1 MIIGVPKE
9 LPPIKG
15 GLECRVAS
23 SPWGVRE
30 LIAAGADVYVESTA
44 GKVVGFSD
52 ENYVAAGA
60 KIAYSREE
68 AYKRV
73 DVLLKVRVPHKEE
86 WEYLREGQ
94 ILFGF
99 LHLATAP
106 KELIQTFIERKIT
119 AIGHEIIQE
128 PDGHLPILKPISEIA
143 GKMAPQIA
151 ARLLETASGGRGIL
165 LGGISGIPPAEVVIL
180 GAGTLGSHA
189 AESFLGTGAS
199 VYVVDRNREKLERLQ
214 HQLGHRIVTLLMN
227 KYNLEKLVKFANV
240 LICAVLVPGE
250 RTPVVITK
258 EMVSS
263 MKEGSVIIDFSIDQG
278 GCCETSRLTPLKDFV
293 FKADGVTH
301 FCMPNSTTL
310 VARTA
315 SHAITGS
322 SLPFIV
328 KVITLGI
335 EKALDEV
342 PSLRKGTYIH
352 KGVILHKYL
361 KDLYTKHELV

>member
-9 LPPIKG
+9 VPPIKG
-15 GLECRVAS
+15 GLECRVAA

-30 LIAAGADVYVESTA
+30 LIAKGAEVYVESKA
-44 GKVVGFSD
+44 GEVIGFSD
-52 ENYVAAGA
+52 ENYEASGA
-60 KIAYSREE
+60 KIAYTKEE
-68 AYKRV
+68 TYKRA
-73 DVLLKVRVPHKEE
+73 DVLWKVRVPHKEE

-94 ILFGF
+94 IIFGF
-99 LHLATAP
+99 LHLVTAP
-106 KELIQTFIERKIT
+106 TEFIQTLIERKIT
-119 AIGHEIIQE
+119 AIGYEIIQE

-143 GKMAPQIA
+143 GKLAPQIA
-151 ARLLETASGGRGIL
+151 ARLLETTSGGRGIL

-189 AESFLGTGAS
+189 AEAFLGTGAS
-199 VYVVDRNREKLERLQ
+199 VYVVDRIRERLEKLE

-240 LICAVLVPGE
+240 LVCAVLVPGE
-250 RTPVVITK
+250 RTPKTVTK
-258 EMVSS
+258 DMIGS
-263 MKEGSVIIDFSIDQG
+263 MKKGSVVIDFSIDQG
-278 GCCETSRLTPLKDFV
+278 GCCETSRLTPSPDFIY
-293 FKADGVTH
+293 KEDGITH

-322 SLPFIV
+322 SLPFIRE
-328 KVITLGI
+328 VITLGI
-335 EKALDEV
+335 EKALEKW

-352 KGVILHKYL
+352 KGLILHKYL
-361 KDLYTKHELV
+361 KELYSKHELV

>member
-1 MIIGVPKE
+1 MIIGIPKE

-15 GLECRVAS
+15 ALECRVAS
-23 SPWGVRE
+23 SPWGVKE
-30 LIAAGADVYVESTA
+30 LIAAGADVYVETNA
-44 GKVVGFSD
+44 GKAIGFSD
-52 ENYVAAGA
+52 EDYVAAGA

-68 AYKRV
+68 AYRRA
-73 DVLLKVRVPHKEE
+73 DILLKVRVPQKEE
-86 WEYLREGQ
+86 WQYLREGQ
-94 ILFGF
+94 TLFGF

-106 KELIQTFIERKIT
+106 KELIQTLIERKIT
-119 AIGHEIIQE
+119 AIGYEIIQE
-128 PDGHLPILKPISEIA
+128 ANGHLPILKPISEIA

-151 ARLLETASGGRGIL
+151 ARLLETSSGGWGIL
-165 LGGISGIPPAEVVIL
+165 LGGIAGIPPAEVVIL

-214 HQLGHRIVTLLMN
+214 HQLDHRIVTLLSN

-240 LICAVLVPGE
+240 LIGAVLVPGE
-250 RTPVVITK
+250 RTPILVTK
-258 EMVSS
+258 NMVSS
-263 MKEGSVIIDFSIDQG
+263 MKKGSVIIDFSIDQG
-278 GCCETSRLTPLKDFV
+278 GCCETSRLTPSHDFV
-293 FKADGVTH
+293 FKVDGVTH

-322 SLPFIV
+322 SLPYIV

-335 EKALDEV
+335 EKALEEL
-342 PSLRKGTYIH
+342 PSLRKGVYVH